1 MTYLIYQ
8 NLTRAESDPIIIQTL
23 KRKGWTVRPDPPAYD
38 STLYYAD
45 WNNGTWNILPIP
57 PPPVPAEIPL
67 WAFRVA
73 LNLTNL
79 KGEVELL
86 IQGLPEPQRTIALQ
100 QYEYG
105 NIIQRNHPLIISL
118 GDELGL
124 TTEEIDTIFINA
136 NKLT

>member
-8 NLTRAESDPIIIQTL
+8 NLLRTESDPIVIQTL
-23 KRKGWTVRPDPPAYD
+23 MRKGWTLRPDPPIYNN
-38 STLYYAD
+38 TTHYVD
-45 WNNGTWNILPIP
+45 WIDGAWKILPIP
-57 PPPVPAEIPL
+57 PPPVPTEIPL

-79 KGEVELL
+79 KNEVEIL
-86 IQGLPEPQRTIALQ
+86 IQGLPEPQRTVALQ

-118 GDELGL
+118 GNEMGL
-124 TTEEIDTIFINA
+124 TSEEIDKIFIDA
-136 NKLT
+136 AKLT